1 MAHGVLRLNCPA
13 ASTTVPAMKKPIILV
28 SALSVVVMALVS
40 CASNS
45 DVDHFRARTER
56 TTPEYHEPAPAHHNI
71 GGTPHSSTRLRP
83 PVALAFRCVLAV
95 VQSLLGLG

>member
-1 MAHGVLRLNCPA
+1 MVAGFYGSRRSAIELPGDVND
-13 ASTTVPAMKKPIILV
+13 SSSVKKSIILV

-45 DVDHFRARTER
+45 YDDPFRARTEP

-71 GGTPHSSTRLRP
+71 GGTPE
-83 PVALAFRCVLAV
+83 
-95 VQSLLGLG
+95 